1 MVGEYWLP
9 ICCRRLK
16 NGECRWINKFLSHVS
31 RLNIHA
37 KQLGLSPK
45 CNQKKSQ
52 TCHAGIKSFQ
62 IFIDFTKR
70 NCQSNTMKFAKMSDF
85 IFQQRRNFFSMSI
98 KSNFAKWF
106 KVRQIWSKIKI
117 ILSFFHINHIL
128 YYARSVLYYSTMS
141 WLLSRDVALS
151 QKTVETRLNGGHNLS
166 PPAGW
171 NRVNLSAQKLWRL
184 SWVIN
189 GWWHRLGSFVYG
201 CLFWF
206 LLNQHS
212 AAQ

>member
-9 ICCRRLK
+9 ISCRRLK

-31 RLNIHA
+31 LLNIHA

-117 ILSFFHINHIL
+117 ILSFLHINNIL
-128 YYARSVLYYSTMS
+128 YYARSLLYYSTM
-141 WLLSRDVALS
+141 LSVSSNRFQWTPWNYVS
-151 QKTVETRLNGGHNLS
+151 TVKLGNKELFGHRKIV
-166 PPAGW
+166 P
-171 NRVNLSAQKLWRL
+171 
-184 SWVIN
+184 
-189 GWWHRLGSFVYG
+189 
-201 CLFWF
+201 
-206 LLNQHS
+206 
-212 AAQ
+212 

>member
-1 MVGEYWLP
+1 M
-9 ICCRRLK
+9 K
-16 NGECRWINKFLSHVS
+16 NVDGINKFLSHVS

-98 KSNFAKWF
+98 KTILQSG
-106 KVRQIWSKIKI
+106 SK
-117 ILSFFHINHIL
+117 
-128 YYARSVLYYSTMS
+128 YDRSEV
-141 WLLSRDVALS
+141 
-151 QKTVETRLNGGHNLS
+151 
-166 PPAGW
+166 
-171 NRVNLSAQKLWRL
+171 KLK
-184 SWVIN
+184 
-189 GWWHRLGSFVYG
+189 
-201 CLFWF
+201 LFSHF
-206 LLNQHS
+206 YI
-212 AAQ
+212 